1 MKNTM
6 KKQIITFV
14 MLMTIAIGA
23 QAQSR
28 LEPMTQT
35 DQKLW
40 GEKYFETW
48 LSGKASQQMIKFP
61 TPMED
66 FPSALYVYRG
76 YGEIERLQV
85 KRCVMNKYAKRNE
98 PKLKLDSLEIKIDKE
113 TALAFSNL
121 IKHAVGTCMFND
133 NRLGFD
139 GTTYFFGDYSRVATT
154 WSPDLGSNCRRLTD
168 VLEKAM
174 AAVKNQNKDELKG
187 LLPEVKSLTKVFEE
201 LYPKDLDREWE
212 KIDSVLS
219 AKTRL

>member
-1 MKNTM
+1 M
-6 KKQIITFV
+6 KKQIITLVTF
-14 MLMTIAIGA
+14 LMAAAIGA

-48 LSGKASQQMIKFP
+48 LSGKASQQMLIFPSFDFP
-61 TPMED
+61 T
-66 FPSALYVYRG
+66 ALYVYRG

-85 KRCVMNKYAKRNE
+85 KWCVVNKDAGENE
-98 PKLKLDSLEIKIDKE
+98 AKLKLDSIEIKTDKK
-113 TALAFSNL
+113 TTLAFSNL
-121 IKHAVGTCMFND
+121 IKHAVSTCMFND

-139 GTTYFFGDYSRVATT
+139 GTTYFFGDYSRVARI
-154 WSPDLGSNCRRLTD
+154 WSPDDGSNCQRLTD
-168 VLEKAM
+168 VLEDAM
-174 AAVKNQNKDELKG
+174 AAVKDQNKDELKR

-219 AKTRL
+219 AKAKR